1 MWPMPNRS
9 AEYKEMTEIAKQEF
23 RKDFGWSKFLLN
35 ISMVFVIMSGM
46 KHLEDHGLTSTAGWF
61 WLVGSLAA
69 LAATT
74 LHWRREHA
82 RMDEVKARIH
92 REASTTAYNT
102 LLFLLVVMAIL
113 DATFKFPSRLDGDS
127 PWYLMA
133 FAALLTY
140 GYGHFQA
147 WRRYFPSK

>member
-1 MWPMPNRS
+1 MWPFPKRS
-9 AEYKEMTEIAKQEF
+9 PELEELNQIAKQ
-23 RKDFGWSKFLLN
+23 DFLRTFSWSTLLLN
-35 ISMVFVIMSGM
+35 LIPAFVIVFGV
-46 KHLEDHGLTSTAGWF
+46 KQLEAHGVATITGWA
-61 WLVGSLAA
+61 WLIGSAAA